1 MNEIINWITSH
12 NALMIQSVFSIV
24 MVLVVVY
31 VYRIYFVSSGSNE
44 ASEDI
49 EALNKKITQLIQ
61 QQAGSTKAISGDTGS
76 NSSGASEKSDG
87 QIESNE
93 TSELK
98 NEIIKLKEQLNE
110 AEKKIFEL
118 APTNGSANN
127 SVNSAALANTAG
139 AAEALAASSSQVK
152 ELTEKVQQLEAR
164 LSEYDIIADDIA
176 ELSQLRADNI
186 ELKKKINDLTE
197 QLASAQSKTIAHTEV
212 KEPIKASEAAEP
224 AVKSIAPTQEEAVPV
239 VADLTT
245 TEPPVSTAMQET
257 TSDTSILE
265 SVLTDLNL
273 DGSTSHIEELAAN
286 QDKASNLIDSL
297 QTQAVV
303 QEESTNLETAHKE
316 VDDEEKNLMSEF
328 EKSTRKED
336 V

>member
-61 QQAGSTKAISGDTGS
+61 QQAGSTKAISGTTGS
-76 NSSGASEKSDG
+76 DSSGVLEKPDGETESSET
-87 QIESNE
+87 N
-93 TSELK
+93 ELK
-98 NEIIKLKEQLNE
+98 KEIAKLKEQLNE
-110 AEKKIFEL
+110 SEKKIFEL
-118 APTNGSANN
+118 APTNGSVNN
-127 SVNSAALANTAG
+127 SVNSTALANAAG
-139 AAEALAASSSQVK
+139 ATEALAASSSQVK

-197 QLASAQSKTIAHTEV
+197 QLASAQSKTITHAEV
-212 KEPIKASEAAEP
+212 KEPIKVSEAADP
-224 AVKSIAPTQEEAVPV
+224 AAKSIEPTQEAVPA
-239 VADLTT
+239 VADSTT

-273 DGSTSHIEELAAN
+273 DGSTSNIEELVAN
-286 QDKASNLIDSL
+286 QDNASSLIDSL
-297 QTQAVV
+297 QTQTVV
-303 QEESTNLETAHKE
+303 QDESTNAEASHKE

>member
-1 MNEIINWITSH
+1 M
-12 NALMIQSVFSIV
+12 
-24 MVLVVVY
+24 
-31 VYRIYFVSSGSNE
+31 
-44 ASEDI
+44 
-49 EALNKKITQLIQ
+49 
-61 QQAGSTKAISGDTGS
+61 ISGDTGS

-139 AAEALAASSSQVK
+139 AVEALAASSSQVK

-197 QLASAQSKTIAHTEV
+197 QLASAQSKTITHAEV

-239 VADLTT
+239 VADSTT